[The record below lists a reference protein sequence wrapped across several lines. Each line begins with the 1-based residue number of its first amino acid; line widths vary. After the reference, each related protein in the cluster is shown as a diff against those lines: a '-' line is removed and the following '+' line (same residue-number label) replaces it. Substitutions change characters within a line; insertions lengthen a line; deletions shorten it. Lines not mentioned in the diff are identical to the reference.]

1 MRVWQR
7 YFLSNMAILNIY
19 VKFQWGKFILDVV
32 LLRPL
37 IMVQWNI
44 SVPNPQNEDLDVS
57 IQVGVHFYLG
67 GFNIYLVLTLLR
79 ERSDLTT
86 IAQMS

>member
-1 MRVWQR
+1 MD
-7 YFLSNMAILNIY
+7 IY
-19 VKFQWGKFILDVV
+19 LKFQWGKFILYVV

-37 IMVQWNI
+37 II
-44 SVPNPQNEDLDVS
+44 GSVEYFCPKPPKIKEDLDVS
-57 IQVGVHFYLG
+57 IQVGVHFYLGG